1 MKIKIDW
8 SGSPKFLSTKSF
20 VHHTIERCS
29 TQMYHA
35 LKGQHL
41 TFSTHY
47 QPYSHHTPNALDLLP
62 KWPHGSKIQKS
73 RKVDFSTFSSD
84 PSKFRFIEKFLVAS
98 TIRTLH
104 DHMHQIMLF
113 QTHYQPWS
121 FDPQKKLSRLSKL
134 HTKTKN
140 QKYPNFDR
148 KKLQ

>member
-1 MKIKIDW
+1 MDYLSSVPGVRIPHSFVRYADSWDTPYWVIFIKIDW

-20 VHHTIERCS
+20 VQHTIERCS

-47 QPYSHHTPNALDLLP
+47 QPYPHHTPNALDLLP
-62 KWPHGSKIQKS
+62 KWLHGSKIQKS

-104 DHMHQIMLF
+104 DHMH
-113 QTHYQPWS
+113 
-121 FDPQKKLSRLSKL
+121 
-134 HTKTKN
+134 
-140 QKYPNFDR
+140 
-148 KKLQ
+148 

>member
-20 VHHTIERCS
+20 VHHTIKRCS

-47 QPYSHHTPNALDLLP
+47 QPYPHHTPNALDLLP

-104 DHMHQIMLF
+104 DHMHWIMCF
-113 QTHYQPWS
+113 QTHYQP
-121 FDPQKKLSRLSKL
+121 
-134 HTKTKN
+134 
-140 QKYPNFDR
+140 
-148 KKLQ
+148 